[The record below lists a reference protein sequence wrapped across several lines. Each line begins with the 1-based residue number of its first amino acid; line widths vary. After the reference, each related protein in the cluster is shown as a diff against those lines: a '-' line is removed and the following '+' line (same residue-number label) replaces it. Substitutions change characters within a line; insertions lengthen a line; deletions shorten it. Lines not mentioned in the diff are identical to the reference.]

1 VYPHDDAEA
10 IARALHLKRG
20 GKGWV
25 GQCPCCRYK
34 SGFTIAPNRDG
45 LPLIY
50 CHAGGCTFLDIAT
63 ALHRLGLW
71 PDPDPAYRQPDPVEI
86 DATALALRIWRRSVA
101 ADGTVV
107 ERYLRIARG
116 YSGPIPPTLR
126 LAYGRYEGEGGWLPM
141 MVAKMLDG
149 DRQFRA
155 VHRTYVGV
163 DGSGKAD
170 VAKPKMTLGPTRGAV
185 IPLAEPG
192 PELVVSE
199 GIENGL
205 SLGDMLG
212 LPAWAAGSAGNLAHL
227 PLPSIVERVVIA
239 ADRDE
244 SGIGQRKA
252 EAAAGLW
259 TRQGRRVRIMLPPA
273 GFADWNDAA
282 RYG

>member
-1 VYPHDDAEA
+1 MYPHDDAEA

-107 ERYLRIARG
+107 ERYLR
-116 YSGPIPPTLR
+116 
-126 LAYGRYEGEGGWLPM
+126 
-141 MVAKMLDG
+141 
-149 DRQFRA
+149 
-155 VHRTYVGV
+155 
-163 DGSGKAD
+163 
-170 VAKPKMTLGPTRGAV
+170 
-185 IPLAEPG
+185 
-192 PELVVSE
+192 
-199 GIENGL
+199 
-205 SLGDMLG
+205 G
-212 LPAWAAGSAGNLAHL
+212 LPEAIPGLYRRRCASPMAAMRAKAAGC
-227 PLPSIVERVVIA
+227 P
-239 ADRDE
+239 
-244 SGIGQRKA
+244 
-252 EAAAGLW
+252 
-259 TRQGRRVRIMLPPA
+259 
-273 GFADWNDAA
+273 
-282 RYG
+282 